1 MNADCGRLSRGN
13 PDFDRHLCDGFVL
26 GQVSED
32 AAIVFDRHLGR
43 DSFDPTMDDS
53 SDDVYV
59 VEDE

>member
-32 AAIVFDRHLGR
+32 AAIVSDRHLGR
-43 DSFDPTMDDS
+43 GSFDPGVDDF
-53 SDDVYV
+53 DDLLYV
-59 VEDE
+59 VEDR